1 MAKFTFT
8 DVYNRDIHNENV
20 FEINE
25 NVFDFSFFIIFICSN
40 RKEIMKPVTLK
51 QIAEQLNISVTTVS
65 KALKD
70 YSDISPKTKVLV
82 KEFAKTLNYKP
93 NTFAVNLRTKESK
106 TIGLIIPVIVHHFF
120 SNVIRGI
127 ISQAE
132 KKGYLVIIL
141 QSNESYELEKKQID
155 LLMSQRVDGILI
167 SLANGTANFSHLNEV
182 IAQDKPLVMF
192 DKIAKIVKCSKII
205 IDDRKAAYIATQHLI
220 DTGCK
225 RIAHFRG
232 ALLPQN
238 SIDRF
243 LGYKKA
249 LLDND
254 MPYDPSLVYICE
266 CGDMSFEEGKK
277 NAQQLLKDHKDV
289 DGIFI
294 NTDLVAIGA
303 MTEFNK
309 QGVKV
314 PEDISIV
321 GFSNWFMSSV
331 ISTTLTTIDQPGYEM
346 GRAAFKQLYKEMKQL
361 KKNKPVVY
369 KEIVLETTL
378 VKRESTKE
386 IVK

>member
-1 MAKFTFT
+1 
-8 DVYNRDIHNENV
+8 
-20 FEINE
+20 
-25 NVFDFSFFIIFICSN
+25 
-40 RKEIMKPVTLK
+40 MKPVTLK

-70 YSDISPKTKVLV
+70 YSDVSPKTKALV
-82 KEFAKTLNYKP
+82 KELAKTLNYKP

-205 IDDRKAAYIATQHLI
+205 IDDRKAAYMATQHLI

-249 LLDND
+249 LLDNN

-277 NAQQLLKDHKDV
+277 NAQQLLNDHNDV

-331 ISTTLTTIDQPGYEM
+331 ISPTLTTVDQPGYEM
-346 GRAAFKQLYKEMKQL
+346 GRAAFKQLYREMKQL

-369 KEIVLETTL
+369 KEIVLETAL

-386 IVK
+386 LVK

>member
-1 MAKFTFT
+1 
-8 DVYNRDIHNENV
+8 
-20 FEINE
+20 
-25 NVFDFSFFIIFICSN
+25 
-40 RKEIMKPVTLK
+40 MKPVTLK
-51 QIAEQLNISVTTVS
+51 QIAEHLNISITTVS

-70 YSDISPKTKVLV
+70 YPDVSKKTKGLV
-82 KEFAKTLNYKP
+82 KELAKTLNYKP
-93 NTFAVNLRTKESK
+93 NKFAVNLRTRESK

-120 SNVIRGI
+120 SNVIKGI
-127 ISQAE
+127 VAQAE

-155 LLMSQRVDGILI
+155 LLLSQRVDGILI
-167 SLANGTANFSHLNEV
+167 SLANGTADFSHLNEV
-182 IAQDKPLVMF
+182 LNQEKPLVMF
-192 DKIAKIVKCSKII
+192 DKIAKIVKCSKVI
-205 IDDRKAAYIATQHLI
+205 IDDRMAAYTATKHLI
-220 DTGCK
+220 DIGCK

-249 LLDND
+249 LIDNNL
-254 MPYDPSLVYICE
+254 PYDPSLVYICE

-277 NAQQLLKDHKDV
+277 NAKQLLEDHDGV

-314 PEDISIV
+314 PEDINIV

-331 ISTTLTTIDQPGYEM
+331 ISPTLTTINQPGFKM
-346 GRAAFKQLYKEMKQL
+346 GKTAFKQLFKEIKAN
-361 KKNKPVVY
+361 KKNKSYVP
-369 KEIVLETTL
+369 KTITLETAL
-378 VKRESTKE
+378 IERESTKKL
-386 IVK
+386 IL

>member
-1 MAKFTFT
+1 
-8 DVYNRDIHNENV
+8 
-20 FEINE
+20 
-25 NVFDFSFFIIFICSN
+25 
-40 RKEIMKPVTLK
+40 MKPVTLK
-51 QIAEQLNISVTTVS
+51 QIAEHLNISVTTVS

-70 YSDISPKTKVLV
+70 YPDVSKKTKGLV
-82 KEFAKTLNYKP
+82 KELAKTLNYKP
-93 NTFAVNLRTKESK
+93 NAFAVNLRTKESK
-106 TIGLIIPVIVHHFF
+106 TIGLIVPAIVHHFF
-120 SNVIRGI
+120 SNVIKGI
-127 ISQAE
+127 VSQAE

-155 LLMSQRVDGILI
+155 LLLSHRVDGILI
-167 SLANGTANFSHLNEV
+167 SLANETANFNHLNE
-182 IAQDKPLVMF
+182 IIEQEKPLVMF
-192 DKIAKIVKCSKII
+192 DKIAKIVKCSKVII
-205 IDDRKAAYIATQHLI
+205 NDRQAAYTATKHLI

-249 LLDND
+249 LLDNNL
-254 MPYDPSLVYICE
+254 PYDPSLVYLCE

-277 NAQQLLKDHKDV
+277 NAQQLLKDHNDV

-309 QGVKV
+309 QGIKI

-331 ISTTLTTIDQPGYEM
+331 ISPTLTTIDQPGYQM
-346 GRAAFKQLYKEMKQL
+346 GKTAFKQLYKEIKQM
-361 KKNKPVVY
+361 KKNKKVVY
-369 KEIVLETTL
+369 KEIVLKTDL

-386 IVK
+386 VLN